1 MEIVCLTS
9 NYNDLLVSLSSL
21 QRNSRAELTVAA
33 AQGMEQDVLEWK
45 VAAAVADEELATM
58 GDGMGSFSR

>member
-45 VAAAVADEELATM
+45 VVAAVADEELATM